1 MSVDTTD
8 EQASDTWQKA
18 DSVGGSEI
26 FRPQGR
32 SRTLRAS
39 VLNAVPGA
47 LAILAIV
54 VLWQVGVVLFKISPG
69 VLPRP
74 DSVLRTLVEQRVFLI
89 DSASSTAVNALTGL
103 GFSVLLGIPLGW
115 VLAQPSR
122 IQSALSTT
130 TLAAQIFPKI
140 AIAPLFV
147 VWLGFGVLPKVLF
160 IFWLGFFPIMI
171 NAAAGFS
178 SVPSDL
184 RDLAAILKIDRLR
197 RIWKLDLP
205 FALPHIFT
213 GIKISASFAMTGAI
227 VYEFVGSSTGI
238 GYAIL
243 QTQINLN
250 TRLMFAGFIVVALIG
265 FAIYGV
271 VACVEH
277 FAIPWHVSRR
287 QR

>member
-1 MSVDTTD
+1 MSVEAAPATG
-8 EQASDTWQKA
+8 
-18 DSVGGSEI
+18 VEI
-26 FRPQGR
+26 FRARSG
-32 SRTLRAS
+32 SRTLRAR
-39 VLNAVPGA
+39 AVNVASGL
-47 LAILAIV
+47 LAIVAIV
-54 VLWQVGVVLFKISPG
+54 VLWQVCVVAFHISPG

-74 DSVLRTLVEQRVFLI
+74 DSVLRVLI
-89 DSASSTAVNALTGL
+89 DQRGFLAESAMSTAINALTGL

-115 VLAQPSR
+115 ILAQPSR
-122 IQSALSTT
+122 IQAALSTT

-147 VWLGFGVLPKVLF
+147 VWLGFGAVPKVLF

-184 RDLAAILKIDRLR
+184 RDLATILKIHRFA

-205 FALPHIFT
+205 FALPNIFT

-250 TRLMFAGFIVVALIG
+250 TRLMFAGFFVVALIG
-265 FAIYGV
+265 FLIYGV
-271 VACVEH
+271 VAFIERL
-277 FAIPWHVSRR
+277 AIPWHVSRR
-287 QR
+287 QG

>member
-18 DSVGGSEI
+18 GSVGGSEI

-39 VLNAVPGA
+39 LLNAVPGA

-147 VWLGFGVLPKVLF
+147 VWLGFGVLPKVPGQRLF
-160 IFWLGFFPIMI
+160 
-171 NAAAGFS
+171 
-178 SVPSDL
+178 
-184 RDLAAILKIDRLR
+184 
-197 RIWKLDLP
+197 
-205 FALPHIFT
+205 
-213 GIKISASFAMTGAI
+213 SA
-227 VYEFVGSSTGI
+227 
-238 GYAIL
+238 
-243 QTQINLN
+243 
-250 TRLMFAGFIVVALIG
+250 
-265 FAIYGV
+265 
-271 VACVEH
+271 
-277 FAIPWHVSRR
+277 
-287 QR
+287 